1 MNQPNNR
8 RRDPAGMSGQSLA
21 VLVIAGGAAVLGVG
35 AWTSVTLAHQWAGT
49 ADTLPSDPFKVV
61 IDLFRGRIEWWRF
74 LERCRALDP
83 SMTPCGVRPP
93 SQGPVPASPR
103 CCGDG

>member
-49 ADTLPSDPFKVV
+49 ADTLP
-61 IDLFRGRIEWWRF
+61 
-74 LERCRALDP
+74 
-83 SMTPCGVRPP
+83 
-93 SQGPVPASPR
+93 
-103 CCGDG
+103 